1 MSKQDQTLNVKY
13 PTVIFL
19 FNWGGKKLTPFL
31 FSSYEELRDIPTNIQ
46 QTSC

>member
-13 PTVIFL
+13 PTFIFYLFL

-31 FSSYEELRDIPTNIQ
+31 FPDYEELRDTGTN
-46 QTSC
+46 